1 MGITDSLILNRQ
13 APALV
18 ERRILMEDDDGQY
31 YQTVALQEEYEA
43 FLRDREALN
52 EWHLFLEL
60 INGQSRNLE
69 QGQAPS

>member
-1 MGITDSLILNRQ
+1 
-13 APALV
+13 
-18 ERRILMEDDDGQY
+18 MEDDDGQY